1 ARHERITSCGNAFEI
16 QRSIFHCYALAQNG
30 VSGRR
35 HSKAIRR
42 SVQQCHPQAFLE
54 LRDVPPDRHMTDAQR
69 TRGTRQA
76 ARARHRKKEAHIV
89 PLPESTRVCS
99 YLNSICEQT
108 DAANGVLAA
117 LCLRR
122 RPEREQS
129 NDAHHLDFGA
139 DRRPSVPQASPS
151 GRDRPSHQEG
161 IGGMTL
167 ILLQVII
174 QSIASTL
181 YWIGL
186 YVGIRALPGE
196 KSRRLRWIVGSAAV
210 LVVWLVGVMLLAAND
225 VFRTDAPRI
234 PVALLTTLAAGY
246 LLLFS
251 RTFRAIISGIP
262 QHWLIG
268 IQTFRVL
275 GGVFLV
281 RYFQGELSGG
291 FAIPAGVG
299 DVLTGLFAP
308 LVAYW
313 WVAGKPYART
323 AAIAWNLFGMAD
335 LVNAVVL
342 GALTGG
348 GGGGIVFPIVLIPTY
363 AVPRAFLVHSYS
375 LIGL

>member
-1 ARHERITSCGNAFEI
+1 
-16 QRSIFHCYALAQNG
+16 
-30 VSGRR
+30 
-35 HSKAIRR
+35 
-42 SVQQCHPQAFLE
+42 
-54 LRDVPPDRHMTDAQR
+54 
-69 TRGTRQA
+69 
-76 ARARHRKKEAHIV
+76 
-89 PLPESTRVCS
+89 
-99 YLNSICEQT
+99 
-108 DAANGVLAA
+108 
-117 LCLRR
+117 
-122 RPEREQS
+122 
-129 NDAHHLDFGA
+129 
-139 DRRPSVPQASPS
+139 
-151 GRDRPSHQEG
+151 
-161 IGGMTL
+161 MTL
-167 ILLQVII
+167 ILLQAII
-174 QSIASTL
+174 QSVASTL
-181 YWIGL
+181 HWIGL

-196 KSRRLRWIVGSAAV
+196 KSRRLRWTVGSAVV
-210 LVVWLVGVMLLAAND
+210 LAIWLVGVMLLAAND

-246 LLLFS
+246 LLLLS
-251 RTFRAIISGIP
+251 PTFRAIISGIP

-268 IQTFRVL
+268 IQTFRIL

-281 RYFQGELSGG
+281 RYFQGELSGV

-335 LVNAVVL
+335 LVNAVLL

-375 LIGL
+375 LIGLLRKTSRHSAPAESLHYGIETART

>member
-1 ARHERITSCGNAFEI
+1 
-16 QRSIFHCYALAQNG
+16 
-30 VSGRR
+30 
-35 HSKAIRR
+35 
-42 SVQQCHPQAFLE
+42 
-54 LRDVPPDRHMTDAQR
+54 
-69 TRGTRQA
+69 
-76 ARARHRKKEAHIV
+76 
-89 PLPESTRVCS
+89 
-99 YLNSICEQT
+99 
-108 DAANGVLAA
+108 
-117 LCLRR
+117 
-122 RPEREQS
+122 
-129 NDAHHLDFGA
+129 
-139 DRRPSVPQASPS
+139 
-151 GRDRPSHQEG
+151 
-161 IGGMTL
+161 MTL
-167 ILLQVII
+167 ILLQTMI

-196 KSRRLRWIVGSAAV
+196 KSRRLRWTVGSAAV

-225 VFRTDAPRI
+225 VFRIDTPRI
-234 PVALLTTLAAGY
+234 PVALLMTLAAGY
-246 LLLFS
+246 LLLLS
-251 RTFRAIISGIP
+251 GTFRAIISGIP

-268 IQTFRVL
+268 IQTFRIL

-281 RYFQGELSGG
+281 RYFQGELSGV

-335 LVNAVVL
+335 LVNAVLL
-342 GALTGG
+342 GALTG

-375 LIGL
+375 LIGLLRKASPHSAPMESLHYGVETART